1 MRCRFCNDAFWF
13 QFDLFRI
20 HPNSKAFLKATD
32 LTEVSTFWRN
42 DTVLAIVT
50 RGKNGSDFNDLPGKK
65 YSTWRTSCHSIT
77 RLSSYVFIANEAIIF
92 KNLAFLHCCAAA
104 FQWLTVTMTV
114 TFDKCTALVKHVNC
128 VYRFYKQNEPVVTM
142 QSMYIMYI
150 YTELQWTTERLM

>member
-1 MRCRFCNDAFWF
+1 MMVYNGFTVLQFDLVFSRKYFGKADLHDTGYQFLSCNDAFWF

-20 HPNSKAFLKATD
+20 HPNSEAFLKTTD
-32 LTEVSTFWRN
+32 LTEVTTFWRN

-77 RLSSYVFIANEAIIF
+77 RLASYVFIANEAIIF
-92 KNLAFLHCCAAA
+92 KNFAFLHHCCAAA

-114 TFDKCTALVKHVNC
+114 TFDKCTDLC
-128 VYRFYKQNEPVVTM
+128 VPF
-142 QSMYIMYI
+142 
-150 YTELQWTTERLM
+150 L